1 MGGRRAK
8 RGGGK
13 GKRAGGADLA
23 SVMEKALT
31 GASKPMKIAE
41 IAAAAKSAGYKSAS
55 PNFVRIVGMRLSTD
69 KRFKRAGYG
78 QHKLSK

>member
-1 MGGRRAK
+1 
-8 RGGGK
+8 
-13 GKRAGGADLA
+13 
-23 SVMEKALT
+23 MEKALT
-31 GASKPMKIAE
+31 GASKPMKIAD

-78 QHKLSK
+78 EYKLSK